1 MSSHAQNYLGRHPR
15 YYLTLGFL
23 MAVVLLTAGVL
34 FSVTQRID
42 ESQDVR
48 RSAQYVA
55 DNPRLA
61 VTNVEAEANKIAVV
75 PITVKNF
82 KDVTAAD
89 ITVVFSGQKVSVL
102 PNDIHSNIP
111 GVVVNK
117 REVVERNG
125 NAAVRYQVTH
135 TAGITLPDN
144 TILFS
149 AHVIPS
155 KQGTVSV
162 SVDTLVSQMYTKSS
176 GAKNVLAGVTPG
188 TMSVIEARE
197 GNTPSCGFP
206 SILVP
211 PGIAPYEQFLYPG
224 GSFPVNYSVDFEGTG
239 NWQTRDFD
247 SSFYTYANPGVYN
260 PKFIVLGQ
268 NGRSVVC
275 NYPFSVLVYQNQNQ
289 LPTGPMDRYEAVS
302 ATSRAV
308 DAPGADDDL
317 YIANVQETFYEGNTQ
332 IKSNTLEVGKQ
343 YRYRITARLVNTKR
357 VPNSTD
363 NRSITVRLDANN
375 SGSATFTASYGELLR
390 SNGGLAFTLESPFVA
405 TNKTKI
411 ETLADSG
418 KVITEYNEQNN
429 DYQIDIVL
437 DKDDDD
443 SDNTSSTATFA
454 NTCNKYCADTTECGF
469 GLTCQNNQCR
479 HPGNVNN
486 TSCAGLGSSV
496 AGCNIACNSSAD
508 CAAGLYCASGSCR
521 NPSNISSAT
530 CAARSSTSTG
540 VGGPSKGNGSGSATT
555 VATPAPTAT
564 PRPTA
569 TPQPSASPLPTIPAY
584 PATGSGSLD
593 ASASAPILDIP
604 ETLEP
609 PPVSA
614 DTTVSDDI
622 TAWLTNLGLPT
633 DLNLGGLLI
642 GAGIGLLLLILLIAI
657 ISSRSRRTT
666 NLQPIPAT
674 KPATSFT
681 PMPGVLK
688 GSATSPTTPPP
699 SQPTTLPANKNAGVT
714 LLPGQSPQSTPQT
727 VSATGTKGV
736 TPEQKSPI
744 PQAPQASSAQSSSS
758 SMVQRLQEKG
768 ITLDKQ

>member
-1 MSSHAQNYLGRHPR
+1 MSSHPKNYLGRHPR
-15 YYLTLGFL
+15 YYLTLGLL

-55 DNPRLA
+55 DNPRLI
-61 VTNVEAEANKIAVV
+61 VTSVEAEANKIAVV

-111 GVVVNK
+111 GLVINK

-162 SVDTLVSQMYTKSS
+162 SVDTLVSQMYTKAGGS
-176 GAKNVLAGVTPG
+176 KNVLAGATPG

-197 GNTPSCGFP
+197 GNIPSCGFP

-247 SSFYTYANPGVYN
+247 SSFYTYTNPGVYN
-260 PKFIVLGQ
+260 PKFVVLGQ
-268 NGRSVVC
+268 SGRSVVC
-275 NYPFSVLVYQNQNQ
+275 NYPFSVLVYPSQSQ
-289 LPTGPMDRYEAVS
+289 LPIGPMDKYEAIAS
-302 ATSRAV
+302 TSRAT

-317 YIANVQETFYEGNTQ
+317 FITNVEQTFYQGTTQ
-332 IKSNTLEVGKQ
+332 IKPADLEVGKQ
-343 YRYRITARLVNTKR
+343 YRYRIAARLTNTKR

-375 SGSATFTASYGELLR
+375 SGSATFTVSYGELLR
-390 SNGGLAFTLESPFVA
+390 SNGSLAFTLESPFVA
-405 TNKTKI
+405 TSKIKI

-418 KVITEYNEQNN
+418 KAITEYNEQNN
-429 DYQIDIVL
+429 DYQIDINL
-437 DKDDDD
+437 DEDDEDD
-443 SDNTSSTATFA
+443 TTNSTVTFA
-454 NTCNKYCADTTECGF
+454 NTCNKYCADTTECAF

-479 HPGNVNN
+479 HPGNLGNS
-486 TSCAGLGSSV
+486 SCNGPGSSV
-496 AGCNIACNSSAD
+496 AGCNIACDSSAD
-508 CAAGLYCASGSCR
+508 CAAGLYCANGSCR
-521 NPSNISSAT
+521 NPSNTSSAT
-530 CAARSSTSTG
+530 CAARSSSSTS
-540 VGGPSKGNGSGSATT
+540 VGGPAKGSGSGSTT
-555 VATPAPTAT
+555 GATPTPTAT
-564 PRPTA
+564 PRSTA
-569 TPQPSASPLPTIPAY
+569 TPRPSATPTPTIPTY
-584 PATGSGSLD
+584 PATGSGNLD
-593 ASASAPILDIP
+593 ASASAPIIVIP
-604 ETLEP
+604 DSSAPT
-609 PPVSA
+609 PVPA

-622 TAWLTNLGLPT
+622 TSWLANLGLPAGIS
-633 DLNLGGLLI
+633 LGSILI

-657 ISSRSRRTT
+657 LSSRSRRTT
-666 NLQPIPAT
+666 TTLQSVPAT
-674 KPATSFT
+674 KPATTFT

-688 GSATSPTTPPP
+688 GSVTSPTTPPP
-699 SQPTTLPANKNAGVT
+699 SQPTTLPTNKSTGVT
-714 LLPGQSPQSTPQT
+714 LVPGQTPQKT
-727 VSATGTKGV
+727 T
-736 TPEQKSPI
+736 
-744 PQAPQASSAQSSSS
+744 QSSSS
-758 SMVQRLQEKG
+758 MMQKLQNKG
-768 ITLDKQ
+768 ITLENEPDSRS